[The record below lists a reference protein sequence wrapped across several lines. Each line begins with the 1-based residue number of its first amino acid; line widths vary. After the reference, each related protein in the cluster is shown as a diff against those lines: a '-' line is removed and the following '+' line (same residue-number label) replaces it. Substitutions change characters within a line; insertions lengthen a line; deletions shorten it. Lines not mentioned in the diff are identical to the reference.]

1 MTFLTVRDLSMHWQC
16 PIKSITILVNQC
28 FCGEEE
34 ERTKLLLNGLILTE
48 TIFPSVGMYAGRLD
62 KRNFVCS
69 VLKFVSSLAFCSTR
83 GGLCLRL

>member
-1 MTFLTVRDLSMHWQC
+1 MTFPTVQDLSMHWQY
-16 PIKSITILVNQC
+16 PNKSNLQKFHSTSVFVGKKKKKQKGIL
-28 FCGEEE
+28 
-34 ERTKLLLNGLILTE
+34 LTE
-48 TIFPSVGMYAGRLD
+48 TIFPSVGMYAGLLD